1 MSLWGF
7 LTDLFTRPVVD
18 GDPSTARNSVQHIPA
33 RITIYVCPLEYMVEY
48 NLELGRTMVLE
59 AAGDQNLD
67 WHRACRL
74 IQSLGPQISNRY
86 VPDAIEIEVTH
97 GEARIL
103 VQDLEEAF
111 NQLLARSRETHRQQ
125 EADTASALREANGGA
140 SEYAEYVTTSTD
152 FDRETRH
159 IENCA
164 AICAGTVVIAGLSV
178 SPILGAT
185 AITAVAAASAAVYA
199 NPEGTGAVAAHLERI
214 YLDAQEAVLDPES
227 NLAITGTAA
236 FVAATGSA
244 VLASQA
250 PLIFAAVATV
260 SASTA
265 AWYRVR
271 NMLNTWSRVRN
282 MLRVRRSMSA
292 RQRGGRSIFARQQ
305 GERSIQDSQPGRLND
320 RPPPEDREDAPKR
333 QRRQ

>member
-7 LTDLFTRPVVD
+7 LTDFFTRPVQH
-18 GDPSTARNSVQHIPA
+18 GEPSTARNNVQDIPA
-33 RITIYVCPLEYMVEY
+33 RITIYVRPLQYMVEY
-48 NLELGRTMVLE
+48 NLELGRSMVLE
-59 AAGDQNLD
+59 TAGNQNLN
-67 WHRACRL
+67 WSHAGRL
-74 IQSLGPQISNRY
+74 IQNLGPQISNRY

-111 NQLLARSRETHRQQ
+111 DQLLARSREGRRRQ
-125 EADTASALREANGGA
+125 EADAEAALREANGGA

-152 FDRETRH
+152 YDRETRD

-178 SPILGAT
+178 SPILGAA
-185 AITAVAAASAAVYA
+185 AITAVAAASAAAYV
-199 NPEGTGAVAAHLERI
+199 NPEGAGATAAHLERT
-214 YLDAQEAVLDPES
+214 YSDVQEAVFDPES
-227 NLAITGTAA
+227 NLAIRGTAA

-265 AWYRVR
+265 AW
-271 NMLNTWSRVRN
+271 SRVRN
-282 MLRVRRSMSA
+282 MLRVRRSTFA
-292 RQRGGRSIFARQQ
+292 RLRGGRSV
-305 GERSIQDSQPGRLND
+305 QDAQPGRVND

>member
-7 LTDLFTRPVVD
+7 LTNFFTRPAPD
-18 GDPSTARNSVQHIPA
+18 GEQSTARNNVQHVPA

-48 NLELGRTMVLE
+48 NLELGRRMVLE
-59 AAGDQNLD
+59 TAGNQNLD
-67 WHRACRL
+67 WSHASRL
-74 IQSLGPQISNRY
+74 IRNLGAHISNRY
-86 VPDAIEIEVTH
+86 VPDAVEIEVTY

-111 NQLLARSRETHRQQ
+111 DQLLARSREMRRRQ
-125 EADTASALREANGGA
+125 EADAEAALREANGGV

-152 FDRETRH
+152 YDSDTRH
-159 IENCA
+159 IQNCA

-185 AITAVAAASAAVYA
+185 AITAVAAATAAA
-199 NPEGTGAVAAHLERI
+199 FSNPEGTAGFVVGLERI
-214 YLDAQEAVLDPES
+214 YSDARDAVLDPES

-250 PLIFAAVATV
+250 PLIFAAVASV
-260 SASTA
+260 SAATA
-265 AWYRVR
+265 A
-271 NMLNTWSRVRN
+271 WSRVRN
-282 MLRVRRSMSA
+282 MLRVRRSTLA
-292 RQRGGRSIFARQQ
+292 RLRGGRSRRLFARLRGGSPVGQV
-305 GERSIQDSQPGRLND
+305 QDAQPGRVND
-320 RPPPEDREDAPKR
+320 RPPPEDREVAPKR